1 MFEFDFLK
9 IRQRNFC
16 KEEHWLNG
24 FPVQW
29 LKTEEDSYQKSKHRQ
44 GNENW
49 NIYNF
54 STCSWLQISVSRTE
68 TPLAELRLIVN
79 IAENLIE

>member
-49 NIYNF
+49 NMY
-54 STCSWLQISVSRTE
+54 LQLFYMFMITNKRF
-68 TPLAELRLIVN
+68 
-79 IAENLIE
+79 